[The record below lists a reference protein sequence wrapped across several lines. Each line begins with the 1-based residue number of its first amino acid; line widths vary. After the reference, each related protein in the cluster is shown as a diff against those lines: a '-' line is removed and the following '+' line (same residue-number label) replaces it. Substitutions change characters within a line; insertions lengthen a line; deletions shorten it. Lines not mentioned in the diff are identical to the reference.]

1 MVPSLGAFIVCI
13 VVNLSVYYNLNL
25 SEPDC
30 LVKRKALTF
39 LFVLLMGVSQPLI
52 PRYQLAMSKVVHSLS
67 EGPGKEE
74 GIVEMEIDFLTNY
87 YLLLFPI

>member
-1 MVPSLGAFIVCI
+1 MY
-13 VVNLSVYYNLNL
+13 VVNLLVYYNLNL

-30 LVKRKALTF
+30 LVKRKALPS
-39 LFVLLMGVSQPLI
+39 LFVSLMEVSRTLI
-52 PRYQLAMSKVVHSLS
+52 PRYQLAMGKVVHSLS

-74 GIVEMEIDFLTNY
+74 GIVEMEIDFLINY